1 MPRKPQTLHT
11 RTLARTRL
19 FHIEA
24 VGLRFANGVEVEF
37 ERICSGVEVDAVLI
51 VPVLADR
58 RVLLIRQ
65 YSAGTDRYELC
76 LPEGRVEPGES
87 CLAAAGRELREEAG
101 HGAQRLTPLRQLSIA
116 PSYLSHA
123 TQIILAQDLYPDQLS
138 GDEPEASEVVA
149 WPIDELPALLSQPE
163 LTEAR
168 SIAALFIA
176 LAHLNGARPA
186 SEATRVSP
194 VSGRDCYHTRSI
206 YL

>member
-1 MPRKPQTLHT
+1 MSCKPQTLHT
-11 RTLARTRL
+11 KTLARTRL

-24 VGLRFANGVEVEF
+24 VGLRFSNGVEVEF
-37 ERICSGVEVDAVLI
+37 ERICSGAEVDAVLV
-51 VPVLADR
+51 VPVLPDG
-58 RVLLIRQ
+58 RVLLIRE

-87 CLAAAGRELREEAG
+87 CLIAAHRELREEAG
-101 HGAQRLTPLRQLSIA
+101 YGARRLTPLRQLSIA

-123 TQIILAQDLYPDQLS
+123 TQLILAEDLYLDRLA
-138 GDEPEASEVVA
+138 GDEPEAIEVLA
-149 WPIDELPALLSQPE
+149 WPLDELPALLAQPE

-176 LAHLNGARPA
+176 MAHLNGARAVPQKTQISPA
-186 SEATRVSP
+186 PGE
-194 VSGRDCYHTRSI
+194 GCYHTRGI